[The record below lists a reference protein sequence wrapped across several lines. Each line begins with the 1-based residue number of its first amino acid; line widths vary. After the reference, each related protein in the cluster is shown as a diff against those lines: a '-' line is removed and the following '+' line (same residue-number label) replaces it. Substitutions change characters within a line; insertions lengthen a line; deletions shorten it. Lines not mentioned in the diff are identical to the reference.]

1 MEERCVAEVEELH
14 RFFEEWFAG
23 TVEPTGKGLQRFTA
37 VLAEEFELISPDGRQ
52 TGRGALIGR
61 IRKAHGTH
69 RDRGLRNV
77 VEAIRV
83 RAVGPA
89 LYLVHYEE
97 WQQRDGCSRG
107 RLSSALLR
115 ERADTPNGL
124 EWVHVQETW
133 LPR

>member
-23 TVEPTGKGLQRFTA
+23 SVEQTGKGLQRFIG
-37 VLAEEFELISPDGRQ
+37 VLADDFELISPDGIQ
-52 TGRGALIGR
+52 IGRVALIGR
-61 IRKAHGTH
+61 IRKAHGIH
-69 RDRGLRNV
+69 RDHNARNQ

-83 RAVGPA
+83 RAVGPG
-89 LYLVHYEE
+89 LYLVSYEE
-97 WQQRDGCSRG
+97 WQQRDGSPRG

-115 ERADTPNGL
+115 ERAGTPNGL